1 MFYNKI
7 KVILWSDNMYKNPNL
22 SPEER
27 AKDLLSKMTLDEKID
42 QMCLT
47 FKNDEKAENLAEN
60 ESMWNYCGE
69 HANRPKQKTVEAFLN
84 KTRLG
89 IPPIYTDEGLH
100 GVDTKYPQC
109 AGIGCS
115 FNREFVYKMGQDV
128 GMCARASGFTV
139 VFAPVVDVP
148 RDPRWGRLQ
157 ESYGEDPYLV
167 GEMGVQYVK
176 GVQENNVAAT
186 CKHLL
191 AYGAT
196 EGGLNCAPSHV
207 GEREVRE
214 IYLEP
219 FKKCIDAGVMSMM
232 PSYNEIDGVPIHA
245 NKKYLREILR
255 DELGFNGVTISDW
268 AGIQFLHKMHQIA
281 PTWTEAGK
289 LALEAGV
296 DIEVPLP
303 EGYDDRF
310 KEAAKRGEVNLKYID
325 EAVLRILTLKFRLGL
340 FENPY
345 GNPELKEKTHSK
357 ETVELSR
364 LMDEQSIL
372 LLKNDGILPLDEKK
386 VGKVAVI
393 GNNAKDSFMGDYIVR
408 SEHCIDFLSGMKNRL
423 GEENVLYAMGCN
435 PIFTDDKLIN
445 EAVEQAKKA
454 DTVFLVLGDNA
465 TAYGGAGGADAK
477 GKQLTCSE
485 GYDAHSLNL
494 LPGQQ
499 RLFDEIIKLNKPT
512 ILIMY
517 AGRPHTLIKEVEKVN
532 GFMFSF
538 GGGEQSGTAF
548 ANLIFGDKSPS
559 AKLTFSFPKDVGTLP
574 CYYNYKPSARGS
586 ISKHGSM
593 DEPGGAYVL
602 CGPEPWYPF
611 GFGLS
616 YTELEYSNLVAKVMD
631 DGKVEVTV
639 DVENKGKYEIDESVL
654 LFVKMMYCPITPFV
668 KKLRNF
674 TKVNLKPGEK
684 KTVEFTLNEEDF
696 TYIDHDMKTKINK
709 GEHKILID
717 KLECSIVI

>member
-1 MFYNKI
+1 
-7 KVILWSDNMYKNPNL
+7 MYKNPNL

-42 QMCLT
+42 QMCLI
-47 FKNDEKAENLAEN
+47 FKNDEKAESLKDG
-60 ESMWNYCGE
+60 ESMWGYCGE
-69 HANRPKQKTVEAFLN
+69 HANAPKKKTVEAFLN

-89 IPPIYTDEGLH
+89 IPPLYTDEGLH

-115 FNREFVYKMGQDV
+115 FNRDFVYKMGVDI
-128 GMCARASGFTV
+128 GTCARAKGFMELL
-139 VFAPVVDVP
+139 APVVDMP

-157 ESYGEDPYLV
+157 ESFGEDPYLV
-167 GEMGVQYVK
+167 GEMGAQYVK
-176 GVQENNVAAT
+176 GVQSNNVAAT

-191 AYGAT
+191 AYGIT

-219 FKKCIDAGVMSMM
+219 FKKCIDAGVMAMM
-232 PSYNEIDGVPIHA
+232 PSYNEIDGVPMHA
-245 NKKYLREILR
+245 NKRYLREILR
-255 DELGFNGVTISDW
+255 DELGYDGITIADW
-268 AGIQFLHKMHQIA
+268 AGIQFLHKMHHIA
-281 PTWTEAGK
+281 PTWTDAGK
-289 LALEAGV
+289 LAIEAGV
-296 DIEVPLP
+296 DLELPLP
-303 EGYDDRF
+303 EGYGDGF
-310 KEAAKRGEVNLKYID
+310 KEAANRGEVDVKLID
-325 EAVLRILTLKFRLGL
+325 EAVLRILTMKFRLGL

-345 GNPELKEKTHSK
+345 GNPELKEKVHSA
-357 ETVELSR
+357 ETIELSR
-364 LMDEQSIL
+364 HMDEQSIL
-372 LLKNDGILPLDEKK
+372 LLKNDGILPLDENK

-393 GNNAKDSFMGDYIVR
+393 GNNAKESFMGDYVVR
-408 SEHCIDFLSGMKNRL
+408 SEHCIDFYTGIKNRL
-423 GEENVLYAMGCN
+423 GEENVLYAEGCN
-435 PIFTDDKLIN
+435 PIFTTDKLVSD
-445 EAVEQAKKA
+445 AVEQARKA
-454 DTVFLVLGDNA
+454 DTIFLVLGDNA
-465 TAYGGAGGADAK
+465 TAYGGAGGADAT
-477 GKQLTCSE
+477 GNQLTCSE

-512 ILIMY
+512 VLIMY
-517 AGRPHTLIKEVEKVN
+517 AGRPHTIISEVEKVN

-574 CYYNYKPSARGS
+574 CYYNYKPSARGC

-593 DEPGGAYVL
+593 EEPGGAYVL

-611 GFGLS
+611 GYGLS
-616 YTELEYSNLVAKVMD
+616 YTELEYSNLFAEVR
-631 DGKVEVTV
+631 DGKVYVKV
-639 DVENKGKYEIDESVL
+639 DVENKGEYEIDESVL
-654 LFVKMMYCPITPFV
+654 LFVKMLYCPITPFV
-668 KKLRNF
+668 KKLRQF
-674 TKVNLKPGEK
+674 EKVNLKSGEK
-684 KTVEFTLNEEDF
+684 KTVEFTLTEEDF
-696 TYIDHDMKTKINK
+696 TYIDINLKTKVNR

-717 KLECSIVI
+717 KLECSVVI

>member
-1 MFYNKI
+1 
-7 KVILWSDNMYKNPNL
+7 MYKNLNL

-27 AKDLLSKMTLDEKID
+27 AKDLLSKMTLDEKIE
-42 QMCLT
+42 QMCLS
-47 FKNDEKAENLAEN
+47 FKNDEKAEELGED
-60 ESMWNYCGE
+60 ECMWGYCGE
-69 HANRPKQKTVEAFLN
+69 HANRPKEKTVNAFLN

-100 GVDTKYPQC
+100 GVNTKYPQC
-109 AGIGCS
+109 AGIGGS
-115 FNREFVYKMGQDV
+115 FNRELVRKMGEDIGQ
-128 GMCARASGFTV
+128 CARATGFTV
-139 VFAPVVDVP
+139 LLAPVVDVP

-167 GEMGVQYVK
+167 GEMGVQYVN
-176 GVQENNVAAT
+176 GVQSNNIAAT

-191 AYGAT
+191 AYGAN

-219 FKKCIDAGVMSMM
+219 FKKCIDAGVMAMM
-232 PSYNEIDGVPIHA
+232 PSYNEIDGVPMHA
-245 NKKYLREILR
+245 NKKYMREIIR
-255 DELGFNGVTISDW
+255 DELGFDGVTISDW
-268 AGIQFLHKMHQIA
+268 AGIQFLNNMHYVA
-281 PTWTEAGK
+281 PTWTDAGK
-289 LALEAGV
+289 MALEAGI
-296 DIEVPLP
+296 DIELPLP
-303 EGYDDRF
+303 EGYGDKF
-310 KEAAKRGEVNLKYID
+310 KEAAKRGEVDVKLID
-325 EAVLRILTLKFRLGL
+325 EAVLRILTMKFRLGI

-345 GNPELKEKTHSK
+345 GNPELKEKLHSK

-393 GNNAKDSFMGDYIVR
+393 GNNAKESFMGDYVTR
-408 SEHCIDFLSGMKNRL
+408 SEHCIDFYTGMKNRL
-423 GEENVLYAMGCN
+423 GEENVLYAQGSE
-435 PIFTDDKLIN
+435 PIFTNDALIK

-485 GYDAHSLNL
+485 GYDAHSLKL

-499 RLFDEIIKLNKPT
+499 RLFDEVIKLQKPT

-517 AGRPHTLIKEVEKVN
+517 AGRPHTLIDEVEKVN

-548 ANLIFGDKSPS
+548 ANLIFGDKTPS
-559 AKLTFSFPKDVGTLP
+559 AKLTFSFPKDIGTLP
-574 CYYNYKPSARGS
+574 CFYNYKPSARGP
-586 ISKHGSM
+586 ISKHGSIE
-593 DEPGGAYVL
+593 EPGGAYVL

-611 GFGLS
+611 GYGLS
-616 YTELEYSNLVAKVMD
+616 YTELEYSDLSAEVS
-631 DGKVEVTV
+631 DGKVNVKV
-639 DVENKGKYEIDESVL
+639 SVENKGGYEIDESVL
-654 LFVKMMYCPITPFV
+654 LFVKMLYCPVTPFV

-674 TKVNLKPGEK
+674 TKVNLKPGDK
-684 KTVEFTLNEEDF
+684 KTVEFTLTEEDF
-696 TYIDHDMKTKINK
+696 TYIDLDMKTAVNR

-717 KLECSIVI
+717 KLECSVVI

>member
-1 MFYNKI
+1 
-7 KVILWSDNMYKNPNL
+7 MYKNPNF

-27 AKDLLSKMTLDEKID
+27 AKDLLSKMTLEEKID
-42 QMCLT
+42 QMCLC
-47 FKNDEKAENLAEN
+47 FKNDEKAEGLSDG
-60 ESMWNYCGE
+60 ESMWTYCGE
-69 HANRPKQKTVEAFLN
+69 HANRPKPKTVEAYLH

-115 FNREFVYKMGQDV
+115 FNRELVRKMGEDI
-128 GMCARASGFTV
+128 GLCAKAAGFKV
-139 VFAPVVDVP
+139 VLAPVVDVP

-167 GEMGVQYVK
+167 GEMGVEYVK
-176 GVQENNVAAT
+176 GVQSNNIAAT

-191 AYGAT
+191 AYGVN

-207 GEREVRE
+207 GEREIRE
-214 IYLEP
+214 LYLEP
-219 FKKCIDAGVMSMM
+219 FKKCIDAGVMVMM
-232 PSYNEIDGVPIHA
+232 PSYNEIDGVPMHA
-245 NKKYLREILR
+245 NEKYMRKILRE
-255 DELGFNGVTISDW
+255 ELGFNGVYIADW
-268 AGIQFLHKMHQIA
+268 AGIQFLHKMHHIA
-281 PTWTEAGK
+281 PTWCDAGK
-289 LALEAGV
+289 LALKAGI
-296 DIEVPLP
+296 DIELPLP
-303 EGYDDRF
+303 EGYGDDF
-310 KEAAKRGEVNLKYID
+310 KEAAKRGEVDVKLID
-325 EAVLRILTLKFRLGL
+325 EAVLRILTMKFRLGV

-345 GNPELKEKTHSK
+345 GVRELNEKLHSK
-357 ETVELSR
+357 ESVELSR

-372 LLKNDGILPLDEKK
+372 LLKNDSILPLDEKK

-393 GNNAKDSFMGDYIVR
+393 GNNAKDSFMGDYVVR
-408 SEHCIDFLSGMKNRL
+408 SEHCIDFYTGIKNRL
-423 GEENVLYAMGCN
+423 GEENVLYAQGCS
-435 PIFTDDKLIN
+435 PIFTDDQLIK

-465 TAYGGAGGADAK
+465 TAYGGAGGGDAV
-477 GKQLTCSE
+477 GDQLTCSE

-499 RLFDEIIKLNKPT
+499 RLFDEVIKLRKPT
-512 ILIMY
+512 ILVMY

-538 GGGEQSGTAF
+538 GAGEQSGTAF
-548 ANLIFGDKSPS
+548 ANLIFGDKTPS
-559 AKLTFSFPKDVGTLP
+559 AKLTFSFPKDVGAIP
-574 CYYNYKPSARGS
+574 CYYNYKLSARGC

-593 DEPGGAYVL
+593 EEPGGAYVL
-602 CGPEPWYPF
+602 CGTEPWYPF
-611 GFGLS
+611 GYGLS
-616 YTELEYSNLVAKVMD
+616 YTELEYSDLTAEVVNGEVKV
-631 DGKVEVTV
+631 KVN
-639 DVENKGKYEIDESVL
+639 VENKGKYEIDESVL

-674 TKVNLKPGEK
+674 TKVNLKPREK
-684 KTVEFTLNEEDF
+684 KTVEFILTDEDF
-696 TYIDHDMKTKINK
+696 TYIDHNMKTAVNR